1 MAYNP
6 VHKRIVLGK
15 QVHETLEDKQKNAKK
30 REKELAKLDAS
41 LSEITEV
48 RKELER
54 EKVES
59 EYLVP
64 EVKNWI
70 ETDSVKAIK
79 ERVKN
84 WLSLKLPVHIIGP
97 TGCGKTILALQIA
110 KELGR
115 PAVWINGDESVT
127 TTDLIGGYSQVEVS
141 SIRDKYIHN
150 VFKDKDVLKAE
161 WIDNPLT
168 LACKYGYTLVYNEF
182 SRSKAAANNVLLS
195 IFSEGILELPTQF
208 GEARYVKVHPD
219 FRAVFTSNSIEYAG
233 VHRAQDALLD
243 RMVGIYMD
251 YHNRETE
258 AKIIAAHSKI
268 DEKHAFSIAEM
279 LRSLRQKLP
288 EESCLG
294 TRAGIM
300 VANSLKLM
308 KDYNKPTIKQLLGDV
323 ITSKTKSINHFREQM
338 KIVEKL

>member
-1 MAYNP
+1 MVYFP
-6 VHKRIVLGK
+6 VHNRKVLGG
-15 QVHETLEDKQKNAKK
+15 QVHETLQEKKKIFNQK
-30 REKELAKLDAS
+30 EKELQKIDDS
-41 LSEITEV
+41 LIEIK
-48 RKELER
+48 KELVL

-64 EVKNWI
+64 EVKNWV
-70 ETDSVKAIK
+70 ETEPVKSIK

-97 TGCGKTILALQIA
+97 TGCGKTTLALQVA
-110 KELGR
+110 KEIGR
-115 PAVWINGDESVT
+115 PVVWVNGDESIT
-127 TTDLIGGYSQVEVS
+127 TTDLIGGYSQVEIS

-150 VFKDKDVLKAE
+150 VFKDKDVLKAD

-168 LACKYGYTLVYNEF
+168 LACKYGYTLIYNEF
-182 SRSKAAANNVLLS
+182 SRSKAVANNVLLS

-208 GEARYVKVHPD
+208 GEERYVKVHPD
-219 FRAVFTSNSIEYAG
+219 FRAIFTSNSMEYAG
-233 VHRAQDALLD
+233 THRAQDALLD
-243 RMVGIYMD
+243 RLVGIYMD
-251 YHNRETE
+251 YHDKGTE
-258 AKIIAAHSKI
+258 AKIIAKHSKI
-268 DEKHAFSIAEM
+268 DEKHALSIVEM
-279 LRSLRQKLP
+279 LRAIREKLP

-308 KDYNKPTIKQLLGDV
+308 DDYNKPTIKQMLGDV
-323 ITSKTKSINHFREQM
+323 ITSKTKNLEHFREQM

>member
-1 MAYNP
+1 M
-6 VHKRIVLGK
+6 
-15 QVHETLEDKQKNAKK
+15 
-30 REKELAKLDAS
+30 EKEK
-41 LSEITEV
+41 I
-48 RKELER
+48 
-54 EKVES
+54 ES

-64 EVKNWI
+64 EVKNWV

-79 ERVKN
+79 NRVKN
-84 WLSLKLPVHIIGP
+84 WLSLKYPIHIIGP
-97 TGCGKTILALQIA
+97 TGCGKTILALQVA
-110 KELGR
+110 KEFGR
-115 PAVWINGDESVT
+115 PVVWINGDESVT

-182 SRSKAAANNVLLS
+182 SRSRAVANNVLLS
-195 IFSEGILELPTQF
+195 IFTEGVLELPTQF
-208 GEARYVKVHPD
+208 GKERYVKVHPD
-219 FRAVFTSNSIEYAG
+219 FRAIFTSNSIEYAG

-251 YHNRETE
+251 YYDKETE
-258 AKIIAAHSKI
+258 AKIIANHSKI
-268 DEKHAFSIAEM
+268 DEKHALSIADM
-279 LRSLRQKLP
+279 LKSLRQKLS
-288 EESCLG
+288 EEAGLG

-300 VANSLKLM
+300 VAHALKLM
-308 KDYNKPTIKQLLGDV
+308 DNYSQPTIKQLLGDA
-323 ITSKTKSINHFREQM
+323 ITSKTKNLKDFREQM

>member
-1 MAYNP
+1 MVYVAT
-6 VHKRIVLGK
+6 HKRTILGSRI
-15 QVHETLEDKQKNAKK
+15 HETLEERQKKAEA
-30 REKELAKLDAS
+30 RGKELQKIDSS
-41 LSEITEV
+41 LSVI
-48 RKELER
+48 RKEIEI

-64 EVKNWI
+64 EVKNWV
-70 ETDSVKAIK
+70 ETEPVKAIK
-79 ERVKN
+79 DRVKN
-84 WLSLKLPVHIIGP
+84 WLSLNYPVHIIGP
-97 TGCGKTILALQIA
+97 TGCGKTTLALQVA

-115 PAVWINGDESVT
+115 PVVWINGDESVT

-182 SRSKAAANNVLLS
+182 SRSRAAANNVLLS
-195 IFSEGILELPTQF
+195 IFAEGILELPTQF
-208 GEARYVKVHPD
+208 GEQRYVKVHPD
-219 FRAVFTSNSIEYAG
+219 FRVIFTSNSIEYAG
-233 VHRAQDALLD
+233 IHRPQDALLD
-243 RMVGIYMD
+243 RLVGIYMD
-251 YHNRETE
+251 YHDRETE
-258 AKIIAAHSKI
+258 AKIIAKHSKI
-268 DEKHAFSIAEM
+268 DEKHALSIADM
-279 LRSLRQKLP
+279 LRSIRQKLP

-300 VANSLKLM
+300 VASSLKLM
-308 KDYNKPTIKQLLGDV
+308 DDYNKPTIKQLLGDV
-323 ITSKTKSINHFREQM
+323 ITSKTKNLEHFREQK